1 MVRPPLNTSRS
12 AGEARIAIGSRTL
25 VEHAFEPFRQ
35 LRENLK
41 P

>member
-1 MVRPPLNTSRS
+1 MVRPPLIPV
-12 AGEARIAIGSRTL
+12 GVQEARIAIGSRTL